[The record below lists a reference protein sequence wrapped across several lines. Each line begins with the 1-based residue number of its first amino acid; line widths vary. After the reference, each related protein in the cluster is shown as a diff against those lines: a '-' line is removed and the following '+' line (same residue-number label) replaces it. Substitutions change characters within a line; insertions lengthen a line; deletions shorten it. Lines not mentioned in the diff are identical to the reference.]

1 MDCKVIPGECVMVQ
15 HKLVVA
21 DFLLHSCVLEDK
33 GVQITRTKWW
43 KLKGEDQQTF
53 KERLIAE
60 GPWSE
65 DGDVDSM
72 WAKMVTHIRKVAREV
87 LGVTKGRKQEP
98 KDTWWWNEDVQKEGP
113 NQE

>member
-1 MDCKVIPGECVMVQ
+1 MDCKVIPGECVVAW

-21 DFLLHSCVLEDK
+21 DFLLHACVLQDK

-53 KERLIAE
+53 KERLITE

-65 DGDVDSM
+65 DGDRSEERRV
-72 WAKMVTHIRKVAREV
+72 
-87 LGVTKGRKQEP
+87 G
-98 KDTWWWNEDVQKEGP
+98 KECLL
-113 NQE
+113 